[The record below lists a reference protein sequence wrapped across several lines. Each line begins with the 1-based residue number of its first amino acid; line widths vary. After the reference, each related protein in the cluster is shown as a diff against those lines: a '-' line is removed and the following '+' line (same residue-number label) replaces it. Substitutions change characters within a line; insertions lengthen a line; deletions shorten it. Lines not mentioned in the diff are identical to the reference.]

1 MSIFSWDGISEEDLR
16 KEYDLYLRE
25 NSPTAS
31 PYYNQDLIVNM
42 DYIGVNNNKAN
53 KQGWER
59 NAKKYWE
66 AMLERYPNAFSSSNR
81 FLIEN
86 YDELK
91 VSPKC
96 DQTFIDYF
104 GVNEYTQ
111 NIGQVLVHHHIGQNG
126 QVVAIPKGW
135 HEGGENAAIHRIEY
149 NLGVTHNAEKH
160 SDKVQ
165 EALDANYIQSG
176 NDVWCELKNGTEL
189 RTIAKNKFEYI
200 QELRTESELLSNFP
214 SW

>member
-42 DYIGVNNNKAN
+42 DYIGINNNKAN

-104 GVNEYTQ
+104 GVNMNTLKT
-111 NIGQVLVHHHIGQNG
+111 LVKYWFIIISGKTVKLLLYLKDG
-126 QVVAIPKGW
+126 M
-135 HEGGENAAIHRIEY
+135 R
-149 NLGVTHNAEKH
+149 AEKT
-160 SDKVQ
+160 Q
-165 EALDANYIQSG
+165 QF
-176 NDVWCELKNGTEL
+176 TE
-189 RTIAKNKFEYI
+189 
-200 QELRTESELLSNFP
+200 
-214 SW
+214 